1 MGIFGKPQ
9 DPSLPPGCTYEDID
23 EQFPEPET
31 CRKCDTEVNEDRL
44 CPVCDS
50 ELIREDKD
58 DGE

>member
-23 EQFPEPET
+23 EQHEPA
-31 CRKCDTEVNEDRL
+31 RCDECATELDDDRL
-44 CPVCDS
+44 CPVCDA
-50 ELIREDKD
+50 EQIKEEKD